1 MLFWSQGLC
10 QISKDFQPVKCLG
23 DICARSTH
31 QRATRPTCR
40 RTSLAADWPHEWD
53 VSMMC
58 QHILLPSRSHSSR
71 HFLGGCCSR
80 WICIWHFCSL
90 SWVGCIL
97 SHVVHRYEILWG
109 MWGSRLGDGLSV
121 WVLQESESLHFILS
135 TSHRAL
141 FLPKNSTAFGEAQD
155 WGSREKGPWL
165 GSKLWPKP
173 LGRHPIRTFFLRWP
187 AIRSPSA
194 CLLGSLVHVTTSYS
208 MYPTPDI
215 FWGPPLHGTW
225 AAAGREGSNQDRE
238 GFVWRPGMEKCTE
251 AIWGWKG
258 RLGPDRFWDF
268 GIERDYEYFRSLF
281 PISPNYLLFLGIVH
295 IYRSGIIF
303 KLQIK
308 HLQANSCLR
317 LDEPKQKGILVIQNE
332 LRFGELC
339 SRVAGHLVLVRSLC
353 LQSGWRGLG
362 LYEAFGVPCGTQ
374 QTSNAKRLAVIHS
387 SVMWWCYQWF
397 VLCFQLFWWSVSI
410 HESLLDT
417 KSELA

>member
-1 MLFWSQGLC
+1 MGSAYEFYRNQSRF
-10 QISKDFQPVKCLG
+10 ISSFQRHIGRFFYPKTPLLSVKRKTEVQERKVPDWAVNCGPNLLEGIRSALSFSDGQQFVHLQPVC
-23 DICARSTH
+23 
-31 QRATRPTCR
+31 
-40 RTSLAADWPHEWD
+40 
-53 VSMMC
+53 
-58 QHILLPSRSHSSR
+58 
-71 HFLGGCCSR
+71 
-80 WICIWHFCSL
+80 
-90 SWVGCIL
+90 WVHWCM
-97 SHVVHRYEILWG
+97 Y
-109 MWGSRLGDGLSV
+109 
-121 WVLQESESLHFILS
+121 
-135 TSHRAL
+135 
-141 FLPKNSTAFGEAQD
+141 
-155 WGSREKGPWL
+155 
-165 GSKLWPKP
+165 
-173 LGRHPIRTFFLRWP
+173 
-187 AIRSPSA
+187 
-194 CLLGSLVHVTTSYS
+194 VHVTTSYS